1 MNKGLIGTYHRNRR
15 KKERKIQKKKKKK
28 RRKKKRKKRKQVVSF
43 SFSIC
48 TITILFKKEMVSTA
62 CTLVVFFHCILFILL
77 L

>member
-15 KKERKIQKKKKKK
+15 KKERKIQKE
-28 RRKKKRKKRKQVVSF
+28 RKKRKQVVSF

>member
-1 MNKGLIGTYHRNRR
+1 MNKGLIGTYHRKNRR
-15 KKERKIQKKKKKK
+15 KKERKIQKE
-28 RRKKKRKKRKQVVSF
+28 RKKRKQVVSF

>member
-15 KKERKIQKKKKKK
+15 KKERKIQKKK
-28 RRKKKRKKRKQVVSF
+28 RRKKERKKRKQVVSF